1 MLEYKNIEATPNSLN
16 ELLETLDYNAH
27 VANKMRDEIKRL
39 KEVEAVNIDKNTSP
53 TIYPPEQALEKGKDT
68 TFEKEVEYY
77 RKKLE
82 NMSTDIQDLFPRKD
96 NPNFERI
103 LLRLKLETK
112 KNMQEINTI
121 IATEIDTISKS
132 LLDYCKEE
140 LEKESLK
147 LQLINQQLEQE
158 KIVETP
164 AVSQENRLIF
174 VPTATGKILALE
186 EVKKLSDYREDIY
199 KLFQTIKKGTFR
211 NLKRFGGYNSK
222 TAGISEVR
230 DIGGELR
237 IVFDQIG
244 PDAYAIIT
252 VFQKKEEK
260 SSNYFEQLER
270 KIANYRNMRPI
281 LVANLED
288 KEFKK
293 ENEEYE
299 QILWNILLNDK
310 KQEGEKK
317 KCKKISSQNL
327 NPKN

>member
-1 MLEYKNIEATPNSLN
+1 MLEYKNIAANSNSLD
-16 ELLETLDYNAH
+16 ELLETLDYNASI
-27 VANKMRDEIKRL
+27 ASKMRDEIKRL
-39 KEVEAVNIDKNTSP
+39 KEVEAVNIDKNTSL
-53 TIYPPEQALEKGKDT
+53 TIYPPEQVPEKGKDT

-77 RKKLE
+77 RKKLQ
-82 NMSTDIQDLFPRKD
+82 NLSTDIQDLFPRKD

-112 KNMQEINTI
+112 KNMQEINDI
-121 IATEIDTISKS
+121 IATEIDTISKN

-140 LEKESLK
+140 LEKESQK

-158 KIVETP
+158 KEIETP
-164 AVSQENRLIF
+164 EISQENRLIF

>member
-1 MLEYKNIEATPNSLN
+1 MLEYKKIEANPNSLE
-16 ELLETLDYNAH
+16 ELLETLDYNVS
-27 VANKMRDEIKRL
+27 VAGKMRDEIKRL
-39 KEVEAVNIDKNTSP
+39 KEVEAVNIDKNTSL
-53 TIYPPEQALEKGKDT
+53 TIYPPKQIPEKEKDT

-82 NMSTDIQDLFPRKD
+82 NMSTDIQNLFPRKD

-112 KNMQEINTI
+112 KNMQEINDI
-121 IATEIDTISKS
+121 ITTEIDTISKN

-140 LEKESLK
+140 LERESQK

-158 KIVETP
+158 KEIEPP
-164 AVSQENRLIF
+164 AISQENHLIF

-211 NLKRFGGYNSK
+211 NFKRFGGYNSK

-230 DIGGELR
+230 DIDGQLR
-237 IVFDQIG
+237 IAMDQIG
-244 PDAYAIIT
+244 PNAYAIIS

-260 SSNYFEQLER
+260 SSNYFAQLER
-270 KIANYRNMRPI
+270 IIANYRNMRPI
-281 LVANLED
+281 LVTNLEEE
-288 KEFKK
+288 EFKRT
-293 ENEEYE
+293 NEEYE
-299 QILWNILLNDK
+299 QILWNMLLKDK
-310 KQEGEKK
+310 KEEEEKK
-317 KCKKISSQNL
+317 KCKKILSPNSKQN
-327 NPKN
+327 N